1 MSQYFD
7 TPTRPDIAVGTIAQ
21 HLRVKT
27 TGAVIMAG
35 AADKELGT
43 MDRPCTGSGPCTIRL
58 RTAGGTCKMV
68 ASVAI
73 ALNGAV
79 WAASGGKVAATGTV
93 EIGIALEA
101 ATADGD
107 VIEVLRL

>member
-1 MSQYFD
+1 
-7 TPTRPDIAVGTIAQ
+7 
-21 HLRVKT
+21 
-27 TGAVIMAG
+27 
-35 AADKELGT
+35 
-43 MDRPCTGSGPCTIRL
+43 
-58 RTAGGTCKMV
+58 MV